1 MSHRRR
7 KRWFQDGFSGRGA
20 RARGRAGWFCAQFG
34 RESAEAAA
42 HAAVGVLA
50 HEPGDASAQAV
61 LGADGVADEA
71 QGRLLVVGEFVA
83 GLVGE
88 ELPQGLDMA
97 EQGQEQGAD
106 PRLERGRMGARGAGG
121 HGDMRAGIVTDR
133 HGGGACGLEGGCE
146 GHWWNI

>member
-1 MSHRRR
+1 M
-7 KRWFQDGFSGRGA
+7 
-20 RARGRAGWFCAQFG
+20 
-34 RESAEAAA
+34 
-42 HAAVGVLA
+42 LA
-50 HEPGDASAQAV
+50 HEPGHAGAQAV

-71 QGRLLVVGEFVA
+71 QGRCFVVGELEVC
-83 GLVGE
+83 LVRE
-88 ELPQGLDMA
+88 ELPQGLDVA
-97 EQGQEQGAD
+97 EQGHEQGAD